1 MKRTILLVW
10 ATTLAVGCHQP
21 PADMLM
27 HPGPGVGGP
36 GPGVM
41 SLGAP
46 PMRQF
51 ASTESQVFFTGPEGM
66 EIAWESGGP
75 GQFSPPQI
83 TAAGRYNFPQGSLY
97 RLKLTSIPDRM
108 GLVLYPTMEIA
119 PGSPKTDAYLSHNP
133 IPVGLSQEDI
143 DQILAGNYVTK
154 VVYLPDPE
162 HQELAIAGVE
172 TLVSTRLEP
181 GADPILE
188 ADRRGSILAVL
199 RVGNIDL
206 EMPGAEGLAMGPQ
219 GPITQAGGEIVYNGY
234 AVPPAGAPS
243 AGAPPYPMAVAGGG
257 APGWGIP
264 ISGTPIGLPGPP
276 HIPLGGPA
284 GLKKHT
290 ITNRTLVSVP
300 KPTEELNVTVKHWP
314 GIRVPRP
321 VKRVDITET
330 NGHLHL
336 PF

>member
-1 MKRTILLVW
+1 MKRTLLLVW
-10 ATTLAVGCHQP
+10 AATLAAGCHQP
-21 PADMLM
+21 PADMMM

-41 SLGAP
+41 QMGAA

-51 ASTESQVFFTGPEGM
+51 ISTESQVFFTGPDGM
-66 EIAWESGGP
+66 EVAWESGGP
-75 GQFSPPQI
+75 GNFSPPMVI
-83 TAAGRYNFPQGSLY
+83 AAGRYNFPQGSLY
-97 RLKLTSIPDRM
+97 RLKLTGIPDRV
-108 GLVLYPTMEIA
+108 GLELYPTMEIA
-119 PGSPKTDAYLSHNP
+119 PANPKTDAYLSHSP
-133 IPVGLSQEDI
+133 IPIGLSQEDI

-181 GADPILE
+181 GVDPILE
-188 ADRRGSILAVL
+188 ADRRGSILAIL

-206 EMPGAEGLAMGPQ
+206 EMPGTEVTAMGPQ
-219 GPITQAGGEIVYNGY
+219 GPIVRAGG
-234 AVPPAGAPS
+234 AMTAAMPAG
-243 AGAPPYPMAVAGGG
+243 YM
-257 APGWGIP
+257 APGPASGAAPYAMASGVGGSPSWGIP

-276 HIPLGGPA
+276 HVPLGGPA

-300 KPTEELNVTVKHWP
+300 GPTEKFDVTVKHWP

-321 VKRVDITET
+321 VRRVNITEQ